1 MAIEIVAGRPG
12 HIGTIANRMRPDD
25 VLECSLVGMSP
36 KQALR
41 NGLLGSSII
50 WTAKVDGRPEAMF
63 GAVPLSVVEG
73 RGRVWM
79 LGTPEIER
87 HGKSMVRLG
96 RRYTDAL
103 HDHFPILEN
112 FVPAHNDRVLR
123 WLSRLGFAIGPV
135 DVYNGTPIRGFVR
148 RRPAGRV

>member
-1 MAIEIVAGRPG
+1 VAIEIVGARPG
-12 HIGTIANRMRPDD
+12 HVGTIANRMRPDD
-25 VLECSLVGMSP
+25 VLECSMVGMSP

-41 NGLLGSSII
+41 NGLLGSTIA

-63 GAVPLSVVEG
+63 GAVPLSMVEG

-79 LGTPEIER
+79 LGTPEVER
-87 HGKSMVRLG
+87 HAKSLMRLAWV
-96 RRYTDAL
+96 YTDAL

-112 FVPAHNDRVLR
+112 FVPARNDRVLR

-135 DVYNGTPIRGFVR
+135 DVYNGHAIRGFVR
-148 RRPAGRV
+148 SRPTGRV